1 MSTVEMDQAAPESAA
16 HHPLPDPGESVP
28 RLALPTI
35 GIFLATLTAFVG
47 STTAYISGWI
57 PFWVTIPV
65 NAAVTFV
72 MFTVVHDA
80 SHYAISSIRWVN
92 GLFGRL
98 AWLFVGPV
106 VAFPAFGYIHIQHH
120 RHSNDDEQDPDTFA
134 SHGSLWVLPLRW
146 SMVEYFYIKY
156 YLPRGRSRPVI
167 EVAETLVMMTLF
179 LTGLIVAIVTGN
191 FWTLA
196 IVFLIPQRIGLTVLA
211 WWFDWLPHH
220 GLEDTQ
226 RSNRYRATR
235 NRVGAEWLFTPVLL
249 SQNYHLVHHLHPSV
263 PFYRYLRTWRRN
275 EEAYLERNAA
285 ISTVFG
291 QQLNPDEYRQWKE
304 LNGRLARLLPVRMPA
319 RSSSPHAVLHRIP
332 VASVDPITA
341 DATLVTFAVPEAL
354 RDAFRFEPGQHV
366 TVRTDLG
373 GQGIRRNYSICAP
386 ATRAQLRI
394 AVKHIP
400 GGAFSTFVANEL
412 KAGDVLELMTPTGRF
427 GTPLDPLHRKH
438 YVGLVAGS
446 GITPVLSILA
456 TTLEIETESRF
467 TLIYGNRTKEST
479 MFRAELDRLESRYAD
494 RLEIL
499 HVLSSEPLHTPELRG
514 RIDRDK
520 LTRWLTST
528 LRPAGVDEW
537 FICGPLA
544 MATAVRETLIEHG
557 VDSERIHLELF
568 YGFDTPPGDPS
579 LLCGSHR
586 HLHAVR
592 AAGDIRSGARRLD
605 SGRGAGAAQRCAVC
619 VHGRRMR
626 HLPSQT
632 DRGQRRDGPQ
642 LRPPEGG
649 AGCRLHPDL
658 PVTPDDT
665 IRRRR
670 LRRLG
675 SWRRPILAPTV
686 NLTTRHA
693 DSPSCGSLSALMGA
707 IPPPASRHRRGQRTC
722 PGGTRAAHW

>member
-106 VAFPAFGYIHIQHH
+106 VAFPAFEYIHIQHH

-499 HVLSSEPLHTPELRG
+499 HV
-514 RIDRDK
+514 
-520 LTRWLTST
+520 
-528 LRPAGVDEW
+528 
-537 FICGPLA
+537 
-544 MATAVRETLIEHG
+544 
-557 VDSERIHLELF
+557 
-568 YGFDTPPGDPS
+568 PGDPS

>member
-106 VAFPAFGYIHIQHH
+106 VAFPAFEYIHIQHH

-456 TTLEIETESRF
+456 TTLEIVRRVCPMLWPVILDTDSQLLVAQVDAGDEVPVVVKHSDLCLRLRQTGIDQHQSGPRLLWGFRTPVDQRQHRTEADQAARTGMF
-467 TLIYGNRTKEST
+467 GN
-479 MFRAELDRLESRYAD
+479 DG
-494 RLEIL
+494 L
-499 HVLSSEPLHTPELRG
+499 HVGDLDIG
-514 RIDRDK
+514 RIRQ
-520 LTRWLTST
+520 R
-528 LRPAGVDEW
+528 VQ
-537 FICGPLA
+537 PLNGLQPRGCA
-544 MATAVRETLIEHG
+544 PPDIEG
-557 VDSERIHLELF
+557 
-568 YGFDTPPGDPS
+568 
-579 LLCGSHR
+579 
-586 HLHAVR
+586 
-592 AAGDIRSGARRLD
+592 GARRGGYRDTVNRNRLVRRQ
-605 SGRGAGAAQRCAVC
+605 SIR
-619 VHGRRMR
+619 VH
-626 HLPSQT
+626 
-632 DRGQRRDGPQ
+632 
-642 LRPPEGG
+642 
-649 AGCRLHPDL
+649 
-658 PVTPDDT
+658 DDA
-665 IRRRR
+665 RRR
-670 LRRLG
+670 LSIG
-675 SWRRPILAPTV
+675 V
-686 NLTTRHA
+686 H
-693 DSPSCGSLSALMGA
+693 
-707 IPPPASRHRRGQRTC
+707 
-722 PGGTRAAHW
+722 

>member
-520 LTRWLTST
+520 LTRWPCG
-528 LRPAGVDEW
+528 RPVWTNGSSAARSPW
-537 FICGPLA
+537 
-544 MATAVRETLIEHG
+544 
-557 VDSERIHLELF
+557 
-568 YGFDTPPGDPS
+568 PP
-579 LLCGSHR
+579 
-586 HLHAVR
+586 
-592 AAGDIRSGARRLD
+592 
-605 SGRGAGAAQRCAVC
+605 RCA
-619 VHGRRMR
+619 
-626 HLPSQT
+626 
-632 DRGQRRDGPQ
+632 
-642 LRPPEGG
+642 RP
-649 AGCRLHPDL
+649 
-658 PVTPDDT
+658 
-665 IRRRR
+665 
-670 LRRLG
+670 
-675 SWRRPILAPTV
+675 
-686 NLTTRHA
+686 
-693 DSPSCGSLSALMGA
+693 
-707 IPPPASRHRRGQRTC
+707 
-722 PGGTRAAHW
+722 